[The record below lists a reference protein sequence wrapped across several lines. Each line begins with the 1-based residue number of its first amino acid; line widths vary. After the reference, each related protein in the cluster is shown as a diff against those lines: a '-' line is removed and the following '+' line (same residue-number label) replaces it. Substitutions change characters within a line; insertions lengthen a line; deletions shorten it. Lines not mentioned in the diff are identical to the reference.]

1 MEIKIFCDC
10 GAKYKFDTEPVN
22 GFLPGPVQCPVC
34 GVDGTAKG
42 NAIIQASLAAA
53 PAVESTLSAAT
64 PSPVIAI
71 PKTSPA
77 PAIAIPPSGAA
88 APKGFVAPV
97 IPRSSKAAAAQ
108 VESTAPPPPP
118 QTPPIPIPVPIPVGG
133 AVSPKAAAN
142 KLSVASV
149 HAPTAATP
157 PPPPPAGQPFDA
169 GTPPI
174 PPTSS
179 VTTNSP
185 IPANGPSVSRGLIGV
200 ALASFVSLLVWFA
213 ITTVFFSRLKWL
225 AVGIGLFIGWTG
237 RKMGRTSS
245 PKLAF
250 AASIATVMIMLFGS
264 LWAGHREADLLT
276 DKTLKEMYDSEVAYA
291 KEAVKAKTD
300 EEIAAVI
307 NNGPGNSSDDEDG
320 IRQISAKSTEVD
332 SEVVSDW
339 KRKELPE
346 LRKLAS
352 GQISRYA
359 YEREHRPLVETVFG
373 VATLFSHTFRIS
385 MIIWM
390 AIGAT
395 TSYKMVMR

>member
-22 GFLPGPVQCPVC
+22 GLLPGPVQCPVC

-53 PAVESTLSAAT
+53 PAVPSTPPAAT
-64 PSPVIAI
+64 PSPVIPI
-71 PKTSPA
+71 PKTPAA
-77 PAIAIPPSGAA
+77 PAIAIPPSGDA

-108 VESTAPPPPP
+108 AASTAPPPPP
-118 QTPPIPIPVPIPVGG
+118 PQSPPVPIPVPIPVGS
-133 AVSPKAAAN
+133 AVVPKTAAN
-142 KLSVASV
+142 KLSVAV
-149 HAPTAATP
+149 IHASTTP
-157 PPPPPAGQPFDA
+157 PAASAGQQSDA
-169 GTPPI
+169 GIPPI
-174 PPTSS
+174 PTGSSARTS
-179 VTTNSP
+179 TP
-185 IPANGPSVSRGLIGV
+185 IPGEGPSVTRGLIGV

-250 AASIATVMIMLFGS
+250 AASIATVMIMLLGS

-276 DKTLKEMYDSEVAYA
+276 DTTLKEMYDSEVSYA

-307 NNGPGNSSDDEDG
+307 NNGPGHSSDDEDG

-332 SEVVSDW
+332 SKVISDW

-359 YEREHRPLVETVFG
+359 YDREHRPLVETVFG
-373 VATLFSHTFRIS
+373 IATLFSHTFKIS
-385 MIIWM
+385 MVIWM

>member
-10 GAKYKFDTEPVN
+10 GARYKFDTEPVN
-22 GFLPGPVQCPVC
+22 GLLPGPVQCPVC

-53 PAVESTLSAAT
+53 PAVQSTFSPAT

-77 PAIAIPPSGAA
+77 PAIAIPVSGDA
-88 APKGFVAPV
+88 APKGFVAPI

-108 VESTAPPPPP
+108 AESTAPPPP
-118 QTPPIPIPVPIPVGG
+118 QTPPVPIPVPIPVGG

-157 PPPPPAGQPFDA
+157 PPPPSAEQQLDA

-174 PPTSS
+174 PPGSSARTS
-179 VTTNSP
+179 TP
-185 IPANGPSVSRGLIGV
+185 IHANGPSVSRGLIGV

-250 AASIATVMIMLFGS
+250 AASIATVMIMLLGS

-276 DKTLKEMYDSEVAYA
+276 DKTLKEMYDSEVSYA

-307 NNGPGNSSDDEDG
+307 NKGPGNSSDDEDG

-332 SEVVSDW
+332 SKVISDW

-373 VATLFSHTFRIS
+373 VATLFSHTFKIS
-385 MIIWM
+385 MVIWM